1 MSAPASEERPGPR
14 PGLNRNPEFLKL
26 WAGQSISV
34 VGTAVTNLA
43 LPTAAILALHA
54 GPFQVGLLAGLQR
67 LPFLFF
73 SLPAGAWLD
82 RVNRRPVMIACD
94 LGRAAALAVIPIAG
108 ALGVLA
114 LWQLYLAAFAVGT
127 LTVFFDVA
135 YLAYLPALVPRRDL
149 LGGNQRLQM
158 TRSVAD
164 LAGPG
169 LAGILIQLVGAARA
183 VTANS
188 VSYGFS
194 ALMLL
199 LIRAEPRIPPRPP
212 SRLRDEIVEGLRWVF
227 RHPLLRS
234 QLVGLTLAGFGC
246 FLALPMG
253 LVFAYDD
260 LRLTPGLVGGV
271 YVLAGASGLA
281 GLSIAPRVVRVLN
294 LGRTMWVTQ
303 IGVGLGFMLIPLAV
317 FGLPLLVLAVAEVVI
332 GLFDSV
338 QDVNQ
343 VTIRQTLTP
352 PRLQGRMNATFRLFY
367 WGSWPLAS
375 FAGGALGSVIG
386 AAPTIAI
393 GGAMGVLSAAIIAF
407 SPLGRL
413 TERST
418 AELETE
424 A

>member
-1 MSAPASEERPGPR
+1 MSAATE
-14 PGLNRNPEFLKL
+14 PGLNGGLTRNPDFLKL
-26 WAGQSISV
+26 WAAQSVSV
-34 VGTAVTNLA
+34 VGSAVTNLA

-54 GPFQVGLLAGLQR
+54 NPFEVGLLAGLQR

-94 LGRAAALAVIPIAG
+94 IGRAAVLATIPVAG
-108 ALGVLA
+108 VLGHLA
-114 LWQLYLAAFAVGT
+114 LWQLYLAAFAVGS

-135 YLAYLPALVPRRDL
+135 YLAYLPALVSRQDL
-149 LGGNQRLQM
+149 LAGNQRLQM

-169 LAGILIQLVGAARA
+169 LAGLLIQLVGAASA

-188 VSYGFS
+188 VSFGFS
-194 ALMLL
+194 AVMLV
-199 LIRAEPRIPPRPP
+199 LIRAEPRVPSRPP
-212 SRLRDEIVEGLRWVF
+212 SRMRDEIAEGLRWVF
-227 RHPLLRS
+227 RHALLRS
-234 QLVGLTLAGFGC
+234 QLIGLTLAGFGF
-246 FLALPMG
+246 FLALPME
-253 LVFAYDD
+253 LVFAYDN
-260 LRLTPGLVGGV
+260 LRLTPGLVGLV
-271 YVLAGASGLA
+271 FVLAGVSGLL
-281 GLSIAPRVVRVLN
+281 GLWLAPHVVRLLS

-303 IGVGLGFMLIPLAV
+303 VGVGLGFLLVPVAG
-317 FGLPLLVLAVAEVVI
+317 FGLPLLVLAVAEAMI

-343 VTIRQTLTP
+343 VTIRQILTP

-375 FAGGALGSVIG
+375 FAGGALGSAIG

-393 GGAMGVLSAAIIAF
+393 GGLMGVLSAAIIAF

-413 TERST
+413 RERAPEELA
-418 AELETE
+418 AE